1 MKKTVFLSAFA
12 FVTGLA
18 VAGALSYAH
27 FSDEARAREAALAF
41 EIERAGSVETG
52 FYTRLP
58 IYDDFRTAAREAEL
72 RKHLLGDHLQIAQAT
87 GVEPP
92 ASDARIEELEASG
105 ELVNIDGPED
115 LYYFYNV
122 PTRYRYLT
130 PGAARGLNRLT
141 EKLQQ
146 VLNRYGD
153 YPPIKIALSSVIR
166 PAAYQE
172 NLRRSNANASLV
184 SSHSYGVSFDIFY
197 DDFFVDLP
205 GEDPALEPLRLR
217 LGFLLGRSLRRQFHA
232 VLAETL
238 LELQSEGAVYVIWE
252 RNQRC
257 YHVTVRSEN

>member
-1 MKKTVFLSAFA
+1 MHKIVRFSLLAFLGGIAA
-12 FVTGLA
+12 
-18 VAGALSYAH
+18 AGGASYAYFANE
-27 FSDEARAREAALAF
+27 FSAREAELAL
-41 EIERAGSVETG
+41 EIEQAASVETA

-72 RKHLLGDHLQIAQAT
+72 RRHLLADHLQVAQAV
-87 GVEPP
+87 GVQPP
-92 ASDARIEELEASG
+92 AH
-105 ELVNIDGPED
+105 
-115 LYYFYNV
+115 
-122 PTRYRYLT
+122 
-130 PGAARGLNRLT
+130 GLKRLT
-141 EKLQQ
+141 ERLQQ

-172 NLRRSNANASLV
+172 SLRRSNANASLV

-205 GEDPALEPLRLR
+205 GDDPALEPLRLR
-217 LGFLLGRSLRRQFHA
+217 MGFLLGRSLRRQFHA

-238 LELQSEGAVYVIWE
+238 LELQSDGKVYVIWE

-257 YHVTVRSEN
+257 YHVTVLPEG